1 MPYTTVFGNQPIYS
15 AQPSLLTLALTGDTE
30 LDWPLET
37 SDSPNVL
44 ATIID
49 VTPDAPARIITMPD
63 ARNGTPGYAVTF
75 ANSGANSFVVNNNA
89 GVGLITV
96 ASGERWTLYLRTNST
111 AAGTW
116 GSFQQGAGTSTANAG
131 VLAGAG
137 MKAIGATLNLRLLPA
152 GKAANYVAVNA
163 DRATVIAW
171 TGGVGQVTLPD
182 PAVVGNDWYC
192 AIKNAGSGSVTVV
205 PSAGLVDGSGSLI
218 LATGESAFF
227 YTDGVNFFTIG
238 LGQEVN
244 SVFDFIS
251 INVAGTGDYT
261 LSGVELNRVSYRL
274 TGILTGN
281 RNIIVPATTQ
291 QYWIDNQTTG
301 AFTVTIK
308 AAGGVD
314 PGKTIAQGNRN
325 IFYCD
330 GANVLDAVSG
340 AFTPPLA
347 VSAGGTGA
355 TTAANA
361 RANLGST
368 TVGDAVFIAVS
379 AAAARL
385 AIGAVAETRAIN
397 TTNSL
402 TGGGDL
408 SADRTIQLVNDSG
421 APGANQY
428 YGTNGAGTKGW
439 YASGSSS
446 TVRKVKTANTNRTNS
461 TLSDDP
467 QLAGWNLTAN
477 KRYSMRG
484 SLQFFVGGATPGIA
498 MLLQMSNNPQ
508 YMYGDGCYATDAS
521 PGDARAVSL
530 INMYLLSVNFA
541 TGSAQSVGLNFDL
554 IFQANAGVGGTLDF
568 QWAQSVTNASAT
580 VLRDGSWLELTQLD

>member
-1 MPYTTVFGNQPIYS
+1 MPYTTVFGEQPIYS
-15 AQPSLLTLALTGDTE
+15 AQPSLLALALDENLE

-37 SDSPNVL
+37 SNSPKVL

-49 VTPDAPARIITMPD
+49 VTPDAPARVITMPD

-75 ANSGANSFVVNNNA
+75 ANSGADTFIVNNNA
-89 GVGLITV
+89 GVGLIAV
-96 ASGERWTLYLRTNST
+96 ASGERWTVYLRTNST

-131 VLAGAG
+131 ALAGAG
-137 MKAIGATLNLRLLPA
+137 LKAIGSTLNTRLLPSD
-152 GKAANYVAVNA
+152 KAVNYVVVET
-163 DRATVIAW
+163 DRAAIIAW
-171 TGGVGQVTLPD
+171 TGGAGQITLPD
-182 PAVVGNDWYC
+182 PAVVGIDWYVGV
-192 AIKNAGSGSVTVV
+192 KNAGSGSVTVL

-218 LATGESAFF
+218 LAPGESAFF
-227 YTDGVNFFTIG
+227 YTDGINFFTIG
-238 LGQEVN
+238 LGQEIN

-291 QYWIDNQTTG
+291 QYWVDNQTTG

-314 PGKTIAQGNRN
+314 PGKTIAQNNRN
-325 IFYCD
+325 IFYCN

-347 VSAGGTGA
+347 VGAGGTGA

-361 RANLGST
+361 RTNLGST
-368 TVGDAVFIAVS
+368 AVGDAVFIAVS

-385 AIGAVAETRAIN
+385 AIGAVGDTRAVN

-408 SADRTIQLVNDSG
+408 SADRTLQLVNDSA

-428 YGTNGAGTKGW
+428 YGTNGAGTKGFF
-439 YASGSSS
+439 ALGSSS
-446 TVRKVKTANTNRTNS
+446 TVLKVKTASTNRTNS
-461 TLSDDP
+461 TLSNDP
-467 QLAGWNLTAN
+467 QLAGWNLTAG
-477 KRYSMRG
+477 KRYALRG
-484 SLQFFVGGATPGIA
+484 HLSFFVGTTGPGIA
-498 MLLQMSNNPQ
+498 ILLQMSNNPQ
-508 YMYGDGCYATDAS
+508 YMYGELMYNDGTAGTGNGQPLTNIYA
-521 PGDARAVSL
+521 GSL
-530 INMYLLSVNFA
+530 NFA
-541 TGSAQSVGLNFDL
+541 TAAAQEVAGWFDL

-568 QWAQSVTNASAT
+568 QWAQSVTNAVAT
-580 VLRDGSWLELTQLD
+580 VLRNGSYLELTQLD

>member
-1 MPYTTVFGNQPIYS
+1 MPYTTVFGAQPIYS
-15 AQPSLLTLALTGDTE
+15 AQPSLLALALTANTE

-37 SDSPNVL
+37 VDGPNVL

-49 VTPDAPARIITMPD
+49 VTPDAGGRIITMPD
-63 ARNGTPGYAVTF
+63 ARQGSPGYAVTF
-75 ANSGANSFVVNNNA
+75 ANAGAFTFTVNDNT
-89 GVGLITV
+89 GVGLISV
-96 ASGERWTLYLRTNST
+96 ASGERWTVYLRTNAT
-111 AAGTW
+111 QAGTW
-116 GSFQQGAGTSTANAG
+116 GSFQQGAGVSSANAG
-131 VLAGAG
+131 ALAGAG
-137 MKAIGATLNLRLLPA
+137 LKAIASTLNTKMQVLT
-152 GKAANYVAVNA
+152 KAANYVITNA
-163 DRATVIAW
+163 ERAIIVAW
-171 TGGVGQVTLPD
+171 TGGVGQFTLPD
-182 PAVVGNDWYC
+182 PATVGSDWYC
-192 AIKNAGSGSVTVV
+192 GIKNAGSGSLTVV
-205 PSAGLVDGSGSLI
+205 PTGGTIDGSGSLI

-227 YTDGVNFFTIG
+227 YTDGVNFFTVG
-238 LGQEVN
+238 LGQEIN

-261 LSGVELNRVSYRL
+261 LSGVELNRVSYKL

-281 RNIIVPATTQ
+281 RNIIVPASTQ
-291 QYWIDNQTTG
+291 QYWIDNETTG

-347 VSAGGTGA
+347 VAAGGTGA

-368 TVGDAVFIAVS
+368 VVGDAVFIAVS

-385 AIGAVAETRAIN
+385 AIGAVADTRAIN

-408 SADRTIQLVNDSG
+408 SADRTIQLVNDAA

-428 YGTNGAGTKGW
+428 YGTNGAGTKG
-439 YASGSSS
+439 YFAIGSSAS
-446 TVRKVKTANTNRTNS
+446 VLKVKTASTNRTNN

-467 QLAGWNLTAN
+467 QLNGWTLTAN
-477 KRYSMRG
+477 KKYSLKGFLSWFSSGTNGM
-484 SLQFFVGGATPGIA
+484 AA
-498 MLLQMSNNPQ
+498 LLQMSNNPQ
-508 YMYGDGCYATDAS
+508 YMYGLGVYHNGVNTIFGTDWLNA
-521 PGDARAVSL
+521 
-530 INMYLLSVNFA
+530 YLLSVNWG
-541 TGSAQSVGLNFDL
+541 TSGAQDEGMNLSV

-568 QWAQSVTNASAT
+568 QWAQSVTNASPT
-580 VLRDGSWLELTQLD
+580 SLRIGSWLELTQLD

>member
-1 MPYTTVFGNQPIYS
+1 MPYTSVFGGQPIYS
-15 AQPSLLTLALTGDTE
+15 AQPSLLALALTEDVE

-49 VTPDAPARIITMPD
+49 VTPDAAGRIITMPD

-75 ANSGANSFVVNNNA
+75 ANNGADTFIVNDNA
-89 GVGLITV
+89 GVGLIAV
-96 ASGERWTLYLRTNST
+96 ASGERWTVYLRTNST

-131 VLAGAG
+131 ALAGAG
-137 MKAIGATLNLRLLPA
+137 MKAIGATLNLRLLPS
-152 GKAANYVAVNA
+152 GKAVNYAAVNA
-163 DRATVIAW
+163 DRALVLAW
-171 TGGVGQVTLPD
+171 TGGVGQITLPD

-192 AIKNAGSGSVTVV
+192 GIKNAGSGSVTIL
-205 PSAGLVDGSGSLI
+205 PAAGLVDGSGSLI

-227 YTDGVNFFTIG
+227 YTDGTNFFTIG

-244 SVFDFIS
+244 SIFDFIS

-291 QYWIDNQTTG
+291 QYWVDNQTTG

-308 AAGGVD
+308 ASGGD

-368 TVGDAVFIAVS
+368 SVGDAVFIAVS

-385 AIGAVAETRAIN
+385 ALGAVGDTRAIN

-446 TVRKVKTANTNRTNS
+446 SVLKVKTATTNRNNN

-477 KRYSMRG
+477 KRYSLRG
-484 SLQFFVGGATPGIA
+484 FLSWFTSGTNGVSC
-498 MLLQMSNNPQ
+498 LLQMSNTPQ
-508 YMYGDGCYATDAS
+508 YVYGCGLYGNGTGNAFNADFLNS
-521 PGDARAVSL
+521 
-530 INMYLLSVNFA
+530 YLLSVVFA
-541 TGSAQSVGLNFDL
+541 TAGASDDSMSLDV

-568 QWAQSVTNASAT
+568 QWAQATTNASPT
-580 VLRDGSWLELTQLD
+580 SLRAGSWLELTQLD

>member
-1 MPYTTVFGNQPIYS
+1 MPYTSVFGGQPIYS
-15 AQPSLLTLALTGDTE
+15 AQPSLLALALTENIE

-37 SDSPNVL
+37 SSSPNVL
-44 ATIID
+44 ATILD

-75 ANSGANSFVVNNNA
+75 ANNGADTFVVNDNA
-89 GVGLITV
+89 GVGLIAV

-131 VLAGAG
+131 ALAGAG
-137 MKAIGATLNLRLLPA
+137 LKAIGSTLNTKLLPSD
-152 GKAANYVAVNA
+152 KAANYVVVNA
-163 DRATVIAW
+163 DRAAIIAW
-171 TGGVGQVTLPD
+171 IGGVGQVTLPD
-182 PAVVGNDWYC
+182 PALVGSDWYC
-192 AIKNAGSGSVTVV
+192 GIKNAGSGSITVV
-205 PSAGLVDGSGSLI
+205 PTAGLIDGSGSLI
-218 LATGESAFF
+218 LAPGESAFF
-227 YTDGVNFFTIG
+227 YTDGINFFTIG
-238 LGQEVN
+238 LGQEIN

-291 QYWIDNQTTG
+291 QYWVDNQTTG

-314 PGKTIAQGNRN
+314 PGKTIAQNNRN

-330 GANVLDAVSG
+330 GASVLDAVSG

-361 RANLGST
+361 RTNLGST
-368 TVGDAVFIAVS
+368 AVGDAVFIAVS

-385 AIGAVAETRAIN
+385 AIGAVGDTRAIN

-402 TGGGDL
+402 TGGGTL
-408 SADRTIQLVNDSG
+408 AADRTLQLVNDSA

-428 YGTNGAGTKGW
+428 YGTNGAGTKG
-439 YASGSSS
+439 YFAIGSSD
-446 TVRKVKTANTNRTNS
+446 TVRKVKSANTNRNND
-461 TLSDDP
+461 TLADDP
-467 QLAGWNLTAN
+467 QLFGWALTAN
-477 KRYSMRG
+477 KRYALRG
-484 SLQFFVGGATPGIA
+484 FLEWFIGTAGPGAQFTLQ
-498 MLLQMSNNPQ
+498 LSNAAQ
-508 YMYGDGCYATDAS
+508 TMYGTAQYSNDLSAFTGFNLTNLFLSAAS
-521 PGDARAVSL
+521 FGTA
-530 INMYLLSVNFA
+530 
-541 TGSAQSVGLNFDL
+541 SAQEVAMEVNI
-554 IFQANAGVGGTLDF
+554 IFHANAGIGGTLDF
-568 QWAQSVTNASAT
+568 QWAQAVTNAVNT
-580 VLRDGSWLELTQLD
+580 VLRAGSYLELIQLD